1 MKLLPSPSSAPTSL
15 NSSAIRLSVSFRGG
29 SDPSDDGGPDPA
41 SPTTLLPVTAASAA
55 VGSSQYR
62 ICVRIRSDPVVVTS
76 RLEFVPKTTSWDGP
90 NRALFWAEAVA
101 EPPALA
107 PTRVMLSWGDSS
119 AWMGEVTERGRSKGG
134 HQPPS

>member
-41 SPTTLLPVTAASAA
+41 SPTTLLPVTEASAA

-76 RLEFVPKTTSWDGP
+76 RLEFVPPSLYRRGQ
-90 NRALFWAEAVA
+90 AVA

-119 AWMGEVTERGRSKGG
+119 AWMGEVMERGRSKGG